1 MKFIKTLTPIAAV
14 IVCLQSLPQPVVA
27 STAPFGTPEVFVP
40 DPTPP
45 PVITNS
51 SGTR

>member
-1 MKFIKTLTPIAAV
+1 MKLLKTLMPIAAV
-14 IVCLQSLPQPVVA
+14 IVCLQSLPAAA
-27 STAPFGTPEVFVP
+27 STAPIGTPKVFVP